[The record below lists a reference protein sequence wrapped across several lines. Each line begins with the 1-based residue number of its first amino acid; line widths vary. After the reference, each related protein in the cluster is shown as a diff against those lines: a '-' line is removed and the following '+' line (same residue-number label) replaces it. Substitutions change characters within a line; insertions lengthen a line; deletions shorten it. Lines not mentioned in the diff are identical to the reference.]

1 MNKQL
6 LTELCC
12 IDGPSGRENAVRSY
26 ILDKLNASSTP
37 KEVQVDAMGNVLVH
51 LIGKNT
57 ASKKVLFD
65 AHMDEVG
72 FVVTH
77 IFDNGMLRFSTVGGI
92 LPQVLY
98 GHRVRIG
105 TQVGVIGGKAMHQC
119 GGDESKKV
127 PSADAM
133 AIDIG
138 AQNREEAKK
147 LVKVGDFGTFDAG
160 LNWLQDDLFVG
171 KAVDDRVGCYLLLQ
185 LAEQQPKRDLWLSFT
200 VQEELGCR
208 GAGVAATA
216 IQPDIAIAVEATTA
230 GDIAG
235 SSEPEQVCCMG
246 KGAVVSFADRVTM
259 YDGALY
265 QRIRDLADGAGIPN
279 QTKNK
284 IAGGNNA
291 SAIQVSGTGVHMSA
305 VSLPCRYIH
314 SQACM
319 GRVSDVEA
327 MYNLLSLLAE
337 ELTQ

>member
-12 IDGPSGRENAVRSY
+12 IDGPSGREDAVRSY
-26 ILDKLNASSTP
+26 ILDKLSASTAP

-51 LIGKNT
+51 LIGENT

-77 IFDNGMLRFSTVGGI
+77 ICDNGMLRFNTVGGI

-105 TQVGVIGGKAMHQC
+105 AQVGVIGGKAMHQC
-119 GGDESKKV
+119 DGDESKKV
-127 PSADAM
+127 PSVDSM
-133 AIDIG
+133 TIDIG
-138 AQNREEAKK
+138 AQNKDEAKK
-147 LVKVGDFGTFDAG
+147 LVKVGDFGTFDAE

-185 LAEQQPKRDLWLSFT
+185 LAETQPKRDLWLSFT

-216 IQPDIAIAVEATTA
+216 IQPDIAIAVDATTA

-235 SSEPEQVCCMG
+235 SSEQEQVCCMG
-246 KGAVVSFADRVTM
+246 KGAVVSFADRGTM

-265 QRIRDLADGAGIPN
+265 QRIRNLADNAGIPN

-291 SAIQVSGTGVHMSA
+291 STIQVSGTGVCMSA

-319 GRVSDVEA
+319 GRVMDVEA